1 MSQETQE
8 SDIADQHDRYP
19 PLPSHSI
26 TAVSIHDRPLPL
38 RLPVTPYRLLNIVVL
53 LGLGIP
59 KAVYSAKGQ
68 SVTAGNLDWA
78 LGLFA
83 AVMYA
88 RPSYV
93 ELAPTLI
100 HSYACIALACMKP
113 RRVCPG
119 LSGSFARTYPGRHL
133 TSSRPQLRMRGKTRS
148 GFRGVC
154 LLKPNSHTC
163 DVQHEY
169 GRDHNTILTGDL
181 KDAESASAPTI
192 TIMAMFGTACIP
204 LSANRI
210 AETSTR
216 LKQTLMGTKGRRMN
230 ITADIAWNIGDGA
243 LWRDGGEG
251 DQGTRL
257 GRRQWDEGERD
268 GVSTEVNEMAYE
280 CISLA

>member
-83 AVMYA
+83 AVIM
-88 RPSYV
+88 STV
-93 ELAPTLI
+93 VIMNILA
-100 HSYACIALACMKP
+100 
-113 RRVCPG
+113 
-119 LSGSFARTYPGRHL
+119 
-133 TSSRPQLRMRGKTRS
+133 
-148 GFRGVC
+148 
-154 LLKPNSHTC
+154 
-163 DVQHEY
+163 
-169 GRDHNTILTGDL
+169 GDL
-181 KDAESASAPTI
+181 KDAESASAPMI
-192 TIMAMFGTACIP
+192 VLVAIGVIGAIP
-204 LSANRI
+204 LHLVKFGSQRALSLR
-210 AETSTR
+210 
-216 LKQTLMGTKGRRMN
+216 
-230 ITADIAWNIGDGA
+230 NIGDGA

-257 GRRQWDEGERD
+257 GRRQWDEVEEMVYAVLPRVMN
-268 GVSTEVNEMAYE
+268 VSLSRSARLALALE
-280 CISLA
+280 CSS